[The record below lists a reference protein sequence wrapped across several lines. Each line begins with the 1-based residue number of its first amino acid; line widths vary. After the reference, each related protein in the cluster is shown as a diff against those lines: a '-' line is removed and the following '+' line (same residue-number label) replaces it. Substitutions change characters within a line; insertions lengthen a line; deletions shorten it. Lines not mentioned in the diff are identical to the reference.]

1 MTPTKAYPKMDLTGQ
16 VFGEWTVLSFYG
28 NYGKAPAWVCRCEC
42 GFTYNIRQFE
52 LFKGNFRS
60 CEDLNIRRGWVEK
73 GIGYLPLTKGKVA
86 LVSPHR
92 LKELEQWPWYAVHLG
107 GGWYAYRQG
116 MKYVPG
122 EGEKGIQMGRQILG
136 LGPAGIDKREAD
148 HANGNSLDNRD
159 ENLRPA
165 TRRQNETN
173 KAVRRDNRTG
183 IKGVRR
189 ARWGNKE
196 TGRFEARITHMGV
209 EIHLGMTDTAEE
221 GGRLYEEASRKLFG
235 EFARA

>member
-1 MTPTKAYPKMDLTGQ
+1 MTPTRAYPKMDLTGQ
-16 VFGEWTVLSFYG
+16 VFDSWTVLSFYG
-28 NYGKAPAWVCRCEC
+28 NYGKAPAWVCRCVC
-42 GFTYNIRQFE
+42 GAVYHVMQCKLLNGQC
-52 LFKGNFRS
+52 RS
-60 CEDLNIRRGWVEK
+60 CDDLSVRKCWVAD
-73 GIGYLPLTKGKVA
+73 GIGYVPLTKGKVA
-86 LVSPHR
+86 LVSPYR
-92 LKELEQWPWYAVHLG
+92 IAELQRWQWSASLLDARY
-107 GGWYAYRQG
+107 YAYRHG
-116 MKYVPG
+116 KRSGPESDVSMA
-122 EGEKGIQMGRQILG
+122 RQILG
-136 LGPAGIDKREAD
+136 LGAPGEDEREAE
-148 HANGNSLDNRD
+148 HINCNSLDNRD

-183 IKGVRR
+183 IKGVRH

>member
-28 NYGKAPAWVCRCEC
+28 NYYGKAPTWACQCEC
-42 GFTYNIRQFE
+42 GAIYHVMQCNLLNGQC
-52 LFKGNFRS
+52 RS
-60 CEDLNIRRGWVEK
+60 CDDLNVRKCWIAD
-73 GIGYLPLTKGKVA
+73 GIGYVPLTKGKVA

-92 LKELEQWPWYAVHLG
+92 IAELQRWQWSAFLLG
-107 GGWYAYRQG
+107 AGYYAYRRG
-116 MKYVPG
+116 RRNGSESDVSMA
-122 EGEKGIQMGRQILG
+122 RQILG
-136 LGPAGIDKREAD
+136 LGAPGEDEREAE
-148 HANGNSLDNRD
+148 HINCNSIDNRD

-221 GGRLYEEASRKLFG
+221 GGKLYADAAAKMFG
-235 EFARA
+235 EFARTKK